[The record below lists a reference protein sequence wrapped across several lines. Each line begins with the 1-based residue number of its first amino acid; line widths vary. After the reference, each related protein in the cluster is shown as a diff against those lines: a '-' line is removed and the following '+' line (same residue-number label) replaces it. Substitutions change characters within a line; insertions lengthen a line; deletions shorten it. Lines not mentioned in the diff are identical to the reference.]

1 MVKKGNKISIISSK
15 EETHNGDLFIP
26 IGVISDVTKENIRSV
41 IVNYLI
47 ENNFEDN
54 ECNMEYLNTIV
65 ENLYNNQEFDDY
77 NDSDFAF
84 KIQETYMFN

>member
-15 EETHNGDLFIP
+15 EETRNGDLYIP
-26 IGVISDVTKENIRSV
+26 IGVISDMTKENIRSV
-41 IVNYLI
+41 IVNYLL

>member
-1 MVKKGNKISIISSK
+1 MAKKGKKISIISSK
-15 EETHNGDLFIP
+15 EETLNGDLFIP
-26 IGVISDVTKENIRSV
+26 IGVISDMTKENIRSV

>member
-1 MVKKGNKISIISSK
+1 MAKKGNKISIISSK
-15 EETHNGDLFIP
+15 EETYNGVLYIP

>member
-15 EETHNGDLFIP
+15 EETNNGDLYIP

>member
-1 MVKKGNKISIISSK
+1 MVKKGDKISIISSK
-15 EETHNGDLFIP
+15 EETNNGDLYIP
-26 IGVISDVTKENIRSV
+26 IGVLSDVTKENIRSV

>member
-15 EETHNGDLFIP
+15 EETNNGDLYIP

-54 ECNMEYLNTIV
+54 EYNMEYLNTIV

>member
-15 EETHNGDLFIP
+15 EETRNGDLFIP

-41 IVNYLI
+41 IVNYLL

>member
-15 EETHNGDLFIP
+15 EETLNGDLFIP
-26 IGVISDVTKENIRSV
+26 IGVISDMTKENIRSV

>member
-15 EETHNGDLFIP
+15 EETSNGDLYIP